1 MIGNF
6 QHALA
11 HGDQHKKKRLSK
23 KEGKENDNVTA
34 VIPDMSPTDVEERN
48 AFRQRRDKI
57 NKAKSTKE
65 CFDIA
70 PIYRTIEGVI
80 IML

>member
-1 MIGNF
+1 M
-6 QHALA
+6 
-11 HGDQHKKKRLSK
+11 
-23 KEGKENDNVTA
+23 
-34 VIPDMSPTDVEERN
+34 IPDMSPTDVEERN